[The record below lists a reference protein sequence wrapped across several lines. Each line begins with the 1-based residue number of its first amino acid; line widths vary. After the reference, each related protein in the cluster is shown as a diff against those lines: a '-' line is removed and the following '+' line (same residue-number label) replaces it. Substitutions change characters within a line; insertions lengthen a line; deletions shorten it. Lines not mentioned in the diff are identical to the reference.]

1 MGPLKGVRVVDATRL
16 LPGGFCT
23 MLLSDLGAEVVK
35 VEQPGLGD
43 YMRLTPPVSDG
54 PSPVHEMVNR
64 NKLSIGIDLKKEEG
78 RRVLRKLIARADV
91 FVEGFR
97 PGVIERLGFAFS
109 RVKEF
114 NPHIIYC
121 SVSAFGHSNPLS
133 SMPGHDINFQAMSGA
148 LSSSDVTH
156 VPLVQLG
163 DMCAGMYAAVGVLSA
178 LARTRKGGAVYIDVP
193 IVQSLFSWLVI
204 PVSAYLVTKMNPVQG
219 HSLVFGSEAY
229 YNIYRTSDG
238 KHLAVA
244 AIEDEFWH
252 NLLKRLDLLELEN
265 LRQGS
270 DEERSYV
277 KKKLS
282 EKFASGT
289 RDEWARLLM
298 HENTC
303 VTPVLN
309 IGEVLDAGWIRSS
322 KVLTGS
328 GGHPVLNM
336 PISFHPAIAGNKRR
350 APTLGQHTNRIMERL
365 GYTVSEVRKL
375 KRAGAIE

>member
-1 MGPLKGVRVVDATRL
+1 MGPLKGVNVVDATRL

-23 MLLSDLGAEVVK
+23 MLLSDLGAEVIK

-43 YMRLTPPVSDG
+43 YMRLTPPVGDG
-54 PSPVHEMVNR
+54 PSPVHQMVNR

-78 RRVLRKLIARADV
+78 KRVLRKLIARADA

-97 PGVIERLGFAFS
+97 PGVIERLGFAFPQ
-109 RVKEF
+109 VKEI
-114 NPHIIYC
+114 NPDIIYC
-121 SVSAFGHSNPLS
+121 SVSAFGQTSPLS

-148 LSSSDVTH
+148 LGSSDATH
-156 VPLVQLG
+156 VPMVQLG
-163 DMCAGMYAAVGVLSA
+163 DMCAGMYAAIGVLSA
-178 LARTRKGGAVYIDVP
+178 LARTRKRGAVYIDVP
-193 IVQSLFSWLVI
+193 IVQSLLSWLVI
-204 PVSAYLVTKMNPVQG
+204 PVSAYLVTKMNPGQG
-219 HSLVFGSEAY
+219 HSLVFGSEPY

-238 KHLAVA
+238 KQLAVA

-265 LRQGS
+265 LRQGNAR
-270 DEERSYV
+270 ERSYV
-277 KKKLS
+277 KEKLS
-282 EKFASGT
+282 EKFASRT

-309 IGEVLDAGWIRSS
+309 IGEVLDTGWVRSS
-322 KVLTGS
+322 KVLTGA
-328 GGHPVLNM
+328 GGRAVLNM
-336 PISFHPAIAGNKRR
+336 PISFNPAIAGHKRR

-365 GYTVSEVRKL
+365 GYSVSEVRKL
-375 KRAGAIE
+375 KQVGAVE